1 MATKYVPAYPDTLR
15 WVREDIGLT
24 HVQVEEKTGFPVDQ
38 LRRWE
43 TGTDSINLTQ
53 AKKLADLYKISVP
66 VFYLKKIPE
75 EWTRAKPVD
84 FRRPENRKPYSRRL
98 CLAIRDAEARQQW
111 MRERALSEKMQPL
124 EWLYFYKGQE
134 KTTVIANWILDWLNV
149 DRIFIQNLQSDKEAL
164 IYWIEKLEAKGVVV
178 ATNSTHAAHKIDHS
192 EYSGLVLYDDYA
204 PFILLNPQ
212 DSPAR
217 RIFTL
222 IHELAHLLLDNRD
235 GLSKIDFRH
244 EVANYDPL
252 ETLCN
257 RVASRVLISDDFITG
272 QWREEDDIEEQISA
286 LAKKLKVS
294 HSAIAVRLREQ
305 NQISQSTLDE
315 LLAYY
320 RKLYNRSQKS
330 SGGRSLPDKQ
340 ALDRCGKLFTR
351 SVLDAYEQ
359 GNINA
364 IEIYDLL
371 GVKLKHLAKLSER
384 LQFPLHRWVI

>member
-1 MATKYVPAYPDTLR
+1 MTTYVPVCPETLR
-15 WVREDIGLT
+15 WAREDLGLT
-24 HVQVEEKTGFPVDQ
+24 HDRIEEKTGFPVEQ
-38 LRRWE
+38 LHRWE
-43 TGTDSINLTQ
+43 TGADSMNLTQ
-53 AKKLADLYKISVP
+53 ARKLAELCKISLP
-66 VFYLKKIPE
+66 VLYLQKIPE
-75 EWTRAKPVD
+75 EWARAKPVD
-84 FRRPENRKPYSRRL
+84 FRRHENRKPYSRQL

-111 MRERALSEKMQPL
+111 MRERARDEGMQPL
-124 EWLYFYKGQE
+124 AWLHAFEGQE
-134 KTTVIANWILDWLNV
+134 NDPVIARWILDWLDV
-149 DRIFIQNLQSDKEAL
+149 DRKLIQNLQNDKEAL
-164 IYWIEKLEAKGVVV
+164 AYWIEKLEAKRVVV
-178 ATNSTHAAHKIDHS
+178 AANSTHAAHKINHS

-222 IHELAHLLLDNRD
+222 MHELAHLLLDRRN

-244 EVANYDPL
+244 EAGNLDPL

-257 RVASRVLISDDFITG
+257 RVASGVLISDDLVME
-272 QWREEDDIEEQISA
+272 QWRGEGNIEEQISA

-294 HSAIAVRLREQ
+294 HSAIAVRMRIQ
-305 NQISQSTLDE
+305 NRISQSTLDG

-320 RKLYNRSQKS
+320 RGLYSGSGKRP
-330 SGGRSLPDKQ
+330 GGRSLPDKQ

-351 SVLDAYEQ
+351 CVLDAYEQ

-384 LQFPLHRWVI
+384 LQFPLHRWVV